1 MDENTTPAHYTDTR
15 FCGKD
20 GMVEVDLARDARFKR
35 NIVKSCRTPAEQPRM
50 AIALPTAS
58 RSWVPIKSSLEFM

>member
-20 GMVEVDLARDARFKR
+20 GMVEVDLARDALFKR
-35 NIVKSCRTPAEQPRM
+35 NIVKSYPNTCGATPN
-50 AIALPTAS
+50 S
-58 RSWVPIKSSLEFM
+58 RSASDGKPELRPD